1 MHDPS
6 PLLTVIF
13 RQTWPAR
20 LQDLAQTDK
29 RWTIHPKME
38 EMKAKAK
45 AQGLWNLW
53 ISPSLAA
60 NIREVVSESK
70 ESGLLGAGLSNLV
83 RPIFSDRKYKLQ
95 GPIRRKEEYVPP
107 SH

>member
-1 MHDPS
+1 
-6 PLLTVIF
+6 
-13 RQTWPAR
+13 
-20 LQDLAQTDK
+20 
-29 RWTIHPKME
+29 ME

-70 ESGLLGAGLSNLV
+70 ESGLLGVGLSNLV

-95 GPIRRKEEYVPP
+95 GPICRKEEYVPP